1 MEFNIPYTRLIKLSI
16 ITSVIFGLVGAA
28 PFMFGEMESR
38 RTAIILCGSFILS
51 LILWALNLTLLRLFG
66 KANNSRVN
74 TFRFLLSVIICLG
87 MVYAFHSIMQNQL
100 GSARSFSKMPQGSK
114 IMRPLLQFES
124 LNLVILI
131 FLDLIIL
138 KGKKSH
144 IETEN
149 ITLRVSNLEAK
160 NQLLLQQL
168 DPHFLFNS
176 LSTLRSLIKRNAVS
190 AEEYLEKLAGI
201 LRYSFQNSVKSLI
214 PLTDEIELCRQYLGM
229 QKVRFGNA
237 LLFDIN
243 VPEGLLTNGEVPVYC
258 VQLLIENAIKHNAFT
273 ESMPLFIDITGDVNT
288 ATLTIINNL
297 QQKNTLEQSSRIGL
311 ANLSARYTALGAPDI
326 EIRQTSETYSVKI
339 SVFNYESSNNR
350 R

>member
-1 MEFNIPYTRLIKLSI
+1 
-16 ITSVIFGLVGAA
+16 
-28 PFMFGEMESR
+28 
-38 RTAIILCGSFILS
+38 
-51 LILWALNLTLLRLFG
+51 
-66 KANNSRVN
+66 
-74 TFRFLLSVIICLG
+74 
-87 MVYAFHSIMQNQL
+87 MQNQL